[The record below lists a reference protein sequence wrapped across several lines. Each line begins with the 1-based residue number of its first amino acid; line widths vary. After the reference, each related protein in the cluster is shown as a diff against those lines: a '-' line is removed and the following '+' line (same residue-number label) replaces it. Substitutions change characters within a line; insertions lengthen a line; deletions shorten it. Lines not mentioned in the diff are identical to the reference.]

1 MPRLINAD
9 ALQTSIA
16 LYAAENAYINDTA
29 LDVLEMV
36 SKWIDEAPTIEAEP
50 VRQDCV
56 EAQVQRVPALFRK
69 DGAATRRENGRKY
82 MRYLKKW
89 CRFVEK
95 QTYNLCIIEYILL
108 GFTIVEFC
116 FAPHR
121 FIAWVLITWSILYIS
136 TSLICELFGFYD
148 EEG

>member
-1 MPRLINAD
+1 
-9 ALQTSIA
+9 
-16 LYAAENAYINDTA
+16 
-29 LDVLEMV
+29 
-36 SKWIDEAPTIEAEP
+36 
-50 VRQDCV
+50 
-56 EAQVQRVPALFRK
+56 
-69 DGAATRRENGRKY
+69 

-95 QTYNLCIIEYILL
+95 QTCNLCIIEYILL
-108 GFTIVEFC
+108 GFTIVEFR

-136 TSLICELFGFYD
+136 TSLIGELFGFYD